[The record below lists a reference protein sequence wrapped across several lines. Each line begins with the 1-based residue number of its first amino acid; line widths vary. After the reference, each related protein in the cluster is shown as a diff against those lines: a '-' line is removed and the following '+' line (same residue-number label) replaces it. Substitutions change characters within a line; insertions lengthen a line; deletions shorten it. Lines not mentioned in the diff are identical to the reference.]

1 MCCKRLPR
9 CVHSKHTKCN
19 MHLLE
24 IEHTRDANVRSVTLF
39 DANKWTIFPI
49 ACFRLGCNQFRLVAW
64 LYQVTHLW
72 YAVNMWRGNRCVHR
86 TGRPSTR
93 YTSHQQSHDM
103 YHEGIHAACI
113 VNRELHCTITTIHN
127 KSFEHYSIYIHND
140 HINIHWNNMMF
151 RWQFNNNTT
160 NKHDSHTHKC
170 MFIRLWI
177 QSVSMKYNYVS
188 KCPMVTLDMFDW

>member
-9 CVHSKHTKCN
+9 CVHSKHTKCD
-19 MHLLE
+19 MHMLE
-24 IEHTRDANVRSVTLF
+24 IEHDRDANVRSVSLF
-39 DANKWTIFPI
+39 DANNLTIFPI
-49 ACFRLGCNQFRLVAW
+49 ACFRLGCKQFRLVAW

-127 KSFEHYSIYIHND
+127 KSFGHYNIYIHND
-140 HINIHWNNMMF
+140 HIETTWCSDDSSITIRQTNMIHI
-151 RWQFNNNTT
+151 
-160 NKHDSHTHKC
+160 HTSVCSYDCGFKVFPWSTI
-170 MFIRLWI
+170 MWI
-177 QSVSMKYNYVS
+177 NAQ
-188 KCPMVTLDMFDW
+188 W